1 MTNWKLR
8 LLSLS
13 LAAALFCAVP
23 APVLAAEATGGSGWV
38 ETLLEVPILG
48 KIVRMF
54 TGGDDTAAA
63 EQSAT
68 SENATAETATPET
81 ANLLQVTPETAWSA
95 VTAAWMQGTVQAGV
109 AYPQGS
115 ADAAVENSTLGV
127 QQWAEVTLVAG
138 ATMNPACRE
147 ETNLGDLAA
156 DAAANA
162 AAAWLWQQEDETVS
176 ALRGLPVVALVNGGS
191 LTGNA
196 AAGATLADAAACM
209 ALDTTLAMVQVTP
222 QKLFEM
228 LNTGLQGMNDSQSE
242 TYGGFWQVSGLRAC
256 YQTTDN
262 EPRFVEVSL
271 SGGEGENG
279 IPLDAQDNESTLL
292 VVLPVSMLDRCGVN
306 AEAGYTN
313 YLTEAG
319 LTLAGAVTALPQN
332 VNAETLT
339 AILSRGGSTGR
350 VLPVS
355 AAQTYDA
362 VVQLGEACANKQI
375 SFLLDGAARTA
386 ATDAQGCLTVT
397 GLTAGAHTFAMAAGE
412 PAYYLSNLT
421 FVGTGDVGATA
432 VTVVNVPESC
442 VQDLPATPAPTAT
455 PTATATAAPTAT
467 PAPAATPAASAAPE
481 ASPTPAPQTVTVTSP
496 DDPDPTPVP
505 TSTPVPAAAATPKP
519 TAKATAAPVK
529 DPTEGLL
536 DKTPAPT
543 LEPTPTPS
551 PTPEPTPDP
560 ETLEKQENLRETSS
574 MLPLYIGIGVVL
586 VGGVTAA
593 VLVLRSRG
601 DDGRTYRRRRK

>member
-23 APVLAAEATGGSGWV
+23 APVLAAEATGSSGWV

-48 KIVRMF
+48 RIVRMF
-54 TGGDDTAAA
+54 TGGEDTAAA

-95 VTAAWMQGTVQAGV
+95 VSASWMQGAVQAGV

-115 ADAAVENSTLGV
+115 ADAAAENSTLGV

-209 ALDTTLAMVQVTP
+209 APDTALAMVQVTP

-242 TYGGFWQVSGLRAC
+242 TYGGFWQVSGLRAR

-279 IPLDAQDNESTLL
+279 IPLDAQDNENTLL

-313 YLTEAG
+313 YLTQAG

-362 VVQLGEACANKQI
+362 VVQLGEAYANKQI

-386 ATDAQGCLTVT
+386 ATDAQGRLTIT
-397 GLTAGAHTFAMAAGE
+397 GLSAGAHTFAMAAGE

-432 VTVVNVPESC
+432 VTVANVPESC

-455 PTATATAAPTAT
+455 PTATAT
-467 PAPAATPAASAAPE
+467 PAASAAPE
-481 ASPTPAPQTVTVTSP
+481 ASPTSAPQTVTVTSP

-505 TSTPVPAAAATPKP
+505 TSTPVPAATATPKP

-574 MLPLYIGIGVVL
+574 MLPLYIGIAVVL

>member
-23 APVLAAEATGGSGWV
+23 APVLAAEATGSSGWV

-54 TGGDDTAAA
+54 TGGEDTAAA

-95 VTAAWMQGTVQAGV
+95 VSTSWMQGTVQAGV

-115 ADAAVENSTLGV
+115 ADAAAENSTLSV

-162 AAAWLWQQEDETVS
+162 AAAWLWQQEDDTVS

-209 ALDTTLAMVQVTP
+209 APDTALAMVQVTP

-242 TYGGFWQVSGLRAC
+242 TYGGFWQVSGLRAR

-279 IPLDAQDNESTLL
+279 IPLDAQDNENTLL
-292 VVLPVSMLDRCGVN
+292 VVLPASMLDRCGVN

-313 YLTEAG
+313 YLTQAG

-362 VVQLGEACANKQI
+362 VVQLGEAYANKQI

-386 ATDAQGCLTVT
+386 ATDAQGRLTIT
-397 GLTAGAHTFAMAAGE
+397 GLSAGAHTFAMAAGE

-432 VTVVNVPESC
+432 VTVANVPESC

-455 PTATATAAPTAT
+455 PTATAT
-467 PAPAATPAASAAPE
+467 PAASAAPE
-481 ASPTPAPQTVTVTSP
+481 ASPTSAPQTVTVTSP

-505 TSTPVPAAAATPKP
+505 TSTPVPAATATPKP

-574 MLPLYIGIGVVL
+574 MLPLYIGIAVVL